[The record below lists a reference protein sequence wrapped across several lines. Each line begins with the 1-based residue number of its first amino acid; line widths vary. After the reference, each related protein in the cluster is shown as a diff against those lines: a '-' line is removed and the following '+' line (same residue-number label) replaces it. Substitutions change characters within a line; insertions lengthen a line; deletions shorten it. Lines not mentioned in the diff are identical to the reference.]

1 MRYKGMENITNV
13 INNLSQLDYKSLN
26 AQECIELM
34 TEVKRLDDIIK
45 QKLAKVLV
53 NKSQMF
59 SLSDKVYSYSI
70 VSTPQGN
77 KVFEVCWKTQTNWGE
92 SEWYDIVTIEEFNS
106 IDLNEQKSALELI
119 NILNN
124 R

>member
-1 MRYKGMENITNV
+1 MTNITNV

-26 AQECIELM
+26 AQGCIELM

-77 KVFEVCWKTQTNWGE
+77 KVFEVCWKTQANWGE